1 MTIFTVG
8 RGNTNDIA
16 LEHKSVSRRH
26 AEIEVLPDGQYRVRD
41 LGSTYG
47 TQVNDGHGWVDASD
61 ITVGGDV
68 QIRFGD
74 METHIGSLLAVVSL
88 VPHEEARAIAPNR
101 IVRAKTDTDSQTSF
115 SGRKPE
121 ISRTA
126 WWMIGIAG
134 GVLVLLL
141 IGLIALLLLG

>member
-1 MTIFTVG
+1 MTVYTIG
-8 RGNTNDIA
+8 RGNKNDIA

-26 AEIEVLPDGQYRVRD
+26 AELEVLPNGQYRIRD

-47 TQVNDGHGWVDASD
+47 TEVNDGHGWMDATD

-68 QIRFGD
+68 QVRFGD

-88 VPHEEARAIAPNR
+88 VPDEEARAVAPDR
-101 IVRAKTDTDSQTSF
+101 IVRAKTDAEDHTSF

-121 ISRTA
+121 ISTRA

-134 GVLVLLL
+134 G
-141 IGLIALLLLG
+141 AMLLLLAGLVALLFLT